1 MSKLHP
7 GHALWVLAL
16 LLAATPTRGETV
28 SGSATTNGKVY
39 SYVANESRPSRGV
52 LMWAK
57 KATDVDIAI
66 FADASPDPIPVALGF
81 GTEDRLEV
89 VEHGAIGGAL
99 YFVVVQK
106 FSGPGSKFYCNVS
119 TASFELLSR
128 EDGSLEDGRLHYV
141 GSLAALAAEEPYF
154 ARMQQHLAAAQA
166 AKQAQQVQPEP

>member
-1 MSKLHP
+1 MSKLNLSHL
-7 GHALWVLAL
+7 LWVLAL
-16 LLAATPTRGETV
+16 LLAAAPGRGETV
-28 SGSATTNGKVY
+28 SGTATTNGKVFT
-39 SYVANESRPSRGV
+39 YVANESRPSRAV

-57 KATDVDIAI
+57 KATDVDIGI

-99 YFVVVQK
+99 YYVVVQK

-128 EDGSLEDGRLHYV
+128 EDGALEDGRLHYV
-141 GSLAALAAEEPYF
+141 GSLAALAADEPYF
-154 ARMQQHLAAAQA
+154 ARMQQQLAAART
-166 AKQAQQVQPEP
+166 AKQSRLDP